1 MGVTRP
7 ELEPMH
13 NNFLIDI
20 TNSSMPRGFFILVL
34 FLMVITSCRSINTAT
49 NSSEKTIYEYRQ
61 IVNPFPVFD
70 ESGDQIEFPFL
81 GGLNAPRPQ
90 FVDIDGDGDSDLF
103 LQENTGDLMFFEFN
117 EREGGFPLQW
127 QTYKFQNLDIGEW
140 FRFVDLDQDG
150 DFDLLAE
157 QPYSYIRYYRNE
169 GTPKRPDFALAAD
182 SLKDV
187 NGNPIFSDRQN
198 IPNVTDIDN
207 DGFLDLFIG
216 RLDGTLTRYESIGR
230 DENEI
235 PQFELVTERFENIEI
250 VKQFGTMHGA
260 NTMAFMDID
269 EDGDQDIFWG
279 DFFEPSVLL
288 LENTGTPSNPEF
300 QSEPQPFPR
309 NSPVG
314 TSGYNAPTLTDWGQ
328 DGMLICSWVFSAVH
342 ITQTRP
348 LPKTFYSTNMW
359 KMAILNCRRAVSE
372 HAGCWE
378 MKAFLPQETLTG
390 TVFLDLMIAN
400 KIDPNNRNTSI
411 VYLYEN
417 RGTITEPEFYA
428 SGTLD
433 LPEAYHYA
441 PVLADLDGDGVDDLL
456 LGRWRGQVDYYRNVG
471 GKFKLSQELIAE
483 LPRGSNAV
491 PELGDLDNDG
501 DMDLLLGASNGRVF
515 YFENRGTTSEPDFV
529 WIEDAFPDVEVRHRS
544 APALHDVDGDG
555 DLDLFIGSKVEG
567 VLFFR
572 NTGSPEQPVFKKEDL
587 PIDIRVTQFV
597 SPHFADLDGDGLMEF
612 LSGNK
617 EGISACTTS
626 SI

>member
-1 MGVTRP
+1 MQ
-7 ELEPMH
+7 
-13 NNFLIDI
+13 
-20 TNSSMPRGFFILVL
+20 RGFLFLTF
-34 FLMVITSCRSINTAT
+34 FLMVSSSCQSLETT
-49 NSSEKTIYEYRQ
+49 TTLSEKNSSEYRQ
-61 IVNPFPVFD
+61 VVNPFPVYD
-70 ESGDQIEFPFL
+70 ENGNRIDFPFL

-103 LQENTGDLMFFEFN
+103 LQENTGDLMLFEFD
-117 EREGGFPLQW
+117 EGEEGFPLQW
-127 QTYKFQNLDIGEW
+127 QAYKFQNLNIGEW

-169 GTPKRPDFALAAD
+169 GSPEFPDFVLAAD
-182 SLKDV
+182 SLKDTDGQPV
-187 NGNPIFSDRQN
+187 FSDRQN

-279 DFFEPSVLL
+279 DFFEPSILL
-288 LENTGTPSNPEF
+288 LENRGDPSNPDF
-300 QSEPQPFPR
+300 QNEPQIFPD
-309 NSPVG
+309 NSPVQ
-314 TSGYNAPTLTDWGQ
+314 TSGYNAPTLTDWGM
-328 DGMLICSWVFSAVH
+328 DGDADL
-342 ITQTRP
+342 
-348 LPKTFYSTNMW
+348 
-359 KMAILNCRRAVSE
+359 
-372 HAGCWE
+372 
-378 MKAFLPQETLTG
+378 FLGVLGGAYNANETLAENFLFYEQLGNGNFELQTEQFLSMLDVGNESIPATG
-390 TVFLDLMIAN
+390 DFNGDGIPDMILAN

-417 RGTITEPEFYA
+417 RGTTTEPELHA
-428 SGTLD
+428 AGTLE

-441 PVLADLDGDGVDDLL
+441 PDLADLDGDGLDDLL
-456 LGRWRGQVDYYRNVG
+456 LGRWRGQVDYYRNVD
-471 GKFKLSQELIAE
+471 GKFVLVEEAIAD

-515 YFENRGTTSEPDFV
+515 YFENSCTSGSPEFV
-529 WIEDAFPDVEVRHRS
+529 LIEDAFPDLEVRHRS

-555 DLDLFIGSKVEG
+555 DLDLFVGSKVEG
-567 VLFFR
+567 ILFFR
-572 NTGSPEQPVFKKEDL
+572 NTGSPEKPVFTKEDL
-587 PIDIRVTQFV
+587 PIDLRVTQF
-597 SPHFADLDGDGLMEF
+597 SAPHFADLDSDGVMEF

-617 EGISACTTS
+617 EGGVLYFSP
-626 SI
+626 